1 MGLRRATWMGAW
13 PGDGNQVGGKSGQGS
28 WPEGAGVALPS
39 ARRSKEPAIPWL
51 TEKAQVPTS
60 AWL

>member
-28 WPEGAGVALPS
+28 WPEGAGVALP
-39 ARRSKEPAIPWL
+39 WL